1 MSDRLE
7 KFINQNRDQFDDK
20 VPNLKVW
27 ADIEN
32 RLDPPRAK
40 RVSMKQVLS
49 IAASVLILLS
59 TGAFLGNYFT
69 KNVNVPVA
77 SLTLKDYPEYG
88 KKERD
93 FQQKIENK
101 RAQLASF
108 NYDATVNEDLV
119 DLDETLEDLRTELK
133 DVPKGSEEQVLQA
146 MLKNYETKVA
156 ILEIVLEKV
165 ALTQTKRDK
174 KDEGPEM

>member
-7 KFINQNRDQFDDK
+7 KFIKQNRDQFDEK

-27 ADIEN
+27 ADIEK
-32 RLDPPRAK
+32 RLDPPREK
-40 RVSMKQVLS
+40 RISIKRMVS

-69 KNVNVPVA
+69 NDINIPVA
-77 SLTLKDYPEYG
+77 DLNDYPEYG

-108 NYDATVNEDLV
+108 NYDTAINEDLV
-119 DLDETLEDLRTELK
+119 DLDKTLEDLRAELK

-156 ILEIVLEKV
+156 ILEIVLEKI
-165 ALTQTKRDK
+165 ALTQTKRDTK
-174 KDEGPEM
+174 NEGPEM

>member
-7 KFINQNRDQFDDK
+7 KFINQNRDQFNDK

-27 ADIEN
+27 ADIEK
-32 RLDPPRAK
+32 RLDPPQAK
-40 RVSMKQVLS
+40 RVSIKRILG

-59 TGAFLGNYFT
+59 TGAFLGNHFIKDVT
-69 KNVNVPVA
+69 VPVA
-77 SLTLKDYPEYG
+77 SLEDYPEYG

-93 FQQKIENK
+93 FQQEIEHK

-108 NYDATVNEDLV
+108 NYDAAINEDLV
-119 DLDETLEDLRTELK
+119 DLDKTLEDLRAELK

-156 ILEIVLEKV
+156 ILEIVLEKI
-165 ALTQTKRDK
+165 ALTQTKRDR
-174 KDEGPEM
+174 KDEGSEM